1 MKTSTKAFITA
12 AIVLAASQ
20 AIPAHA
26 GVNFN
31 LSIGVP
37 AVVAAVPAPPPI
49 YAPPRAIVG
58 APEFF
63 FSPSLGFYVSV
74 GTPVDVFYTGG
85 NYYRYDRGNW
95 YASSRYNG
103 PWAFAPQR
111 RIPPELAR
119 HRYEHIRYYRD
130 RDYRQHMEARHQR
143 RDQRRDDWR
152 DDHRSD
158 RHFPG
163 NNRSEQEAQGYGERR
178 R

>member
-37 AVVAAVPAPPPI
+37 VVAAVPPPLPI
-49 YAPPRAIVG
+49 PAPPRAIAG
-58 APEFF
+58 PAPEFI

-74 GTPVDVFYTGG
+74 RTPVDVFYTGG

-103 PWAFAPQR
+103 AWR
-111 RIPPELAR
+111 RADHRGLPPDLAK
-119 HRYEHIRYYRD
+119 HSYEQLRDYRD
-130 RDYRQHMEARHQR
+130 RDYRNYMNARNHGLNNGHNDYRVDRQR
-143 RDQRRDDWR
+143 PGRDR
-152 DDHRSD
+152 
-158 RHFPG
+158 F
-163 NNRSEQEAQGYGERR
+163 EQDARGYGERR
-178 R
+178 M